1 MDSAISITL
10 TRYAEPNWL
19 LFQTLDS
26 LALQQ
31 DIQAIVLM
39 LDQQE
44 CKETAEYCSKLTT
57 SKIEFKYVSIPAK
70 SLSFARNE
78 AIRMCTTYLLLYID
92 TDAIADP
99 YWAKHLSSIL
109 IQNNVGIG
117 GGKIIPK
124 WHKPP
129 SFIQKSQTILDQYSM
144 LDLGDSEIDVHR
156 IVGANFGLNI
166 NRLGNIAIFDENLG
180 RRDGKLYSGEETKL
194 CADATAMGLIIRYT
208 GSAVV
213 EHQVLPER
221 IKFRWIATRMYY
233 QGLSSAKRGGPPAPS
248 NKGKYTVWDY
258 LALSMLAPFYL
269 YGFYKGKQAAKN
281 SLSGAL

>member
-78 AIRMCTTYLLLYID
+78 AIRMCTTDLLLYID

-166 NRLGNIAIFDENLG
+166 NRLG
-180 RRDGKLYSGEETKL
+180 
-194 CADATAMGLIIRYT
+194 YT
-208 GSAVV
+208 GLAVV

-248 NKGKYTVWDY
+248 NKGKYTIWDY